1 MASRRQHS
9 RSDRDSDSME
19 ALKPL
24 VVLVLFGTIL
34 YGAYSVVQ
42 KGPSTLPDETAA
54 QGAGEAPAFAP
65 PPVEMPPAGQPP
77 ATSLGAADPLAPP
90 PASAAPSAPP
100 VAGPVSLPPPPLAA
114 APPAAAVTLP
124 AASPGADALPPPLP
138 AAPPAPL
145 VSAPAPAAAPI
156 APAAMPTDSPAA
168 SPMPAAPVAAAA
180 AAGAAIGAAVA
191 SEAAQVS
198 PAAPTY
204 LAAETAPPPAQD
216 SVPAAPVAS
225 QPAALSAAPAAAP
238 PAVLDRPDR
247 FATLATEAPPSAVTL
262 PPAAA
267 ALVPSPSSAAVGS
280 SAAFATAWSDAHTK
294 LAAGRYAE
302 ALGGLSVWYDD
313 PSLGLEE
320 SQRLEDLLGQLAGTV
335 IYSQQ
340 DLLLPPHVVAPGET
354 LPAIAA
360 PLGVS
365 WQILGKINGV
375 ADPNS
380 LVPGEHLKV
389 IRGPFDAVV
398 SVSRRRL
405 SLQLAGNYAGSF
417 PVVVGRQCLGR
428 VGSSIP
434 VVEVRRGGTGAVQA
448 AAATLPDAGAKPSIV
463 LGDGFIIEAAE
474 DPGVVSDTSPATSL
488 VVSVRDLEELL
499 DLLGPGSK
507 VLVRQ

>member
-1 MASRRQHS
+1 
-9 RSDRDSDSME
+9 
-19 ALKPL
+19 
-24 VVLVLFGTIL
+24 
-34 YGAYSVVQ
+34 
-42 KGPSTLPDETAA
+42 
-54 QGAGEAPAFAP
+54 
-65 PPVEMPPAGQPP
+65 
-77 ATSLGAADPLAPP
+77 
-90 PASAAPSAPP
+90 
-100 VAGPVSLPPPPLAA
+100 
-114 APPAAAVTLP
+114 
-124 AASPGADALPPPLP
+124 
-138 AAPPAPL
+138 
-145 VSAPAPAAAPI
+145 
-156 APAAMPTDSPAA
+156 
-168 SPMPAAPVAAAA
+168 MPAAPVAVAA
-180 AAGAAIGAAVA
+180 AAGAAVGAAA
-191 SEAAQVS
+191 AQEAARFS

-216 SVPAAPVAS
+216 SV
-225 QPAALSAAPAAAP
+225 AAAP

-247 FATLATEAPPSAVTL
+247 YATLATAAPPGAVAL
-262 PPAAA
+262 PPAAVPPPTSSVA
-267 ALVPSPSSAAVGS
+267 AGS
-280 SAAFATAWSDAHTK
+280 SAAFATAWADAHNK

-354 LPAIAA
+354 LPAVAA

-375 ADPNS
+375 TDPNG
-380 LVPGEHLKV
+380 LMTGEHLKV

-405 SLQLAGNYAGSF
+405 SLQLGGNYAGSF

-434 VVEVRRGGTGAVQA
+434 VVEVRRGGGRDVQA
-448 AAATLPDAGAKPSIV
+448 AVATLPDLAAKASIV
-463 LGDGFIIEAAE
+463 LGDGFVIEAAD